1 MECTMSA
8 SGKLLSAVALLL
20 SGCQPNSSGHSSVGA
35 GEGRQLKGVPPFL
48 IPPART
54 PPDSLALDFE
64 VPAAVRAGD
73 SVSLQVTLRNAVGRH
88 LLLRLGGAP
97 PTIDCVITRLQGTE
111 VWRLQHGEG
120 AVYDD
125 ASFIPLAP
133 GEVLE
138 FTGAWDQRN
147 NAGEPVPPGTY
158 CVRAVVPLAGPG
170 LQRELVTEVMPL
182 LVADS
187 PPPDSTANCSGSD

>member
-1 MECTMSA
+1 MSA

-20 SGCQPNSSGHSSVGA
+20 SRCQPNSSGHSSVGA

-97 PTIDCVITRLQGTE
+97 PHDRLRHHPALRHGSLE
-111 VWRLQHGEG
+111 APARRRSRLRRR
-120 AVYDD
+120 
-125 ASFIPLAP
+125 
-133 GEVLE
+133 VLH
-138 FTGAWDQRN
+138 T
-147 NAGEPVPPGTY
+147 
-158 CVRAVVPLAGPG
+158 L
-170 LQRELVTEVMPL
+170 
-182 LVADS
+182 
-187 PPPDSTANCSGSD
+187 GSR